1 MKLFKLLLIFSTL
14 LFSSTET
21 NPNMCHEAYS
31 INELDGAGDSSS
43 YSDNYFS
50 KWSNNK
56 SIYLQFTTLENGNL
70 DFKLL
75 KSASSSMKYQLFIGR
90 SCNDLSVVSNTSYQY
105 EHNST
110 IKIYKNKKYIV
121 KLVKEKN
128 GYSRYRLDFDFKSIK
143 QLVETNGL
151 IAKYYSNDNFRGV
164 PKTSKVDTNIDFNG
178 TLSLLNNQE
187 YSVKWSG
194 YIYIPNDGDYHF
206 RVNQDDNIKVIVNS
220 ENIYER
226 HSSSDGRFQ
235 LSHKRYFKKGY
246 YPIEIFYSTNKGS
259 NTLQLAWVNYAISK
273 ELEIIGSENL
283 FTYKPTPPSTISN
296 LLLNISNGEKVEPIV
311 IKNSFKE
318 YYAQFDKDVNIAIT
332 LKLTPIFHLLKD
344 NYEYYKD
351 MILEIYQ
358 DKTNHKLL
366 RLPMLEIIGYHL
378 NDKASLDS
386 LKNVFANEN
395 DNSTILG
402 QTAKLLAK
410 KGVDISE
417 EVEKRYP
424 SSDGI
429 VKTYYAK
436 ILALFKP
443 NESRAMIEKDMDSEM
458 DGNKKI
464 KLISAFAKTG
474 INDDYVIN
482 KLMDMLYNT
491 IPNSNFHPVEKDI
504 ISIAITINL
513 AKSNRDDRFKKLVD
527 IASNSTFDEDTR
539 STALDELYY
548 QLPKNK
554 TIDKSDIKIRL
565 QQLSKDILNS
575 DILRKSTKEYLNDGV
590 IQILDT
596 LKGF

>member
-1 MKLFKLLLIFSTL
+1 MNYLTSATKKGKQMKRIIKLLLLFLVMLGSSLYAQTDQEAITSGDNKIEWAYFFKKDSSDKARWFISSTVSKSDTTS
-14 LFSSTET
+14 LFSLMPIEDGKPGWATVAKKAVTLDLEGRSVSIADIADNPSFEYYDAGWGKKTT
-21 NPNMCHEAYS
+21 NPKIQDDIELIRNSTVDIRWWFFRASNGYWYI
-31 INELDGAGDSSS
+31 INKNGTVQKFASKDGQYNWQEIDMDESVPEFYVDAGVKGVRFGDGEDNNIPNITLDSVINNA
-43 YSDNYFS
+43 
-50 KWSNNK
+50 SNNQR
-56 SIYLQFTTLENGNL
+56 I
-70 DFKLL
+70 
-75 KSASSSMKYQLFIGR
+75 
-90 SCNDLSVVSNTSYQY
+90 
-105 EHNST
+105 
-110 IKIYKNKKYIV
+110 
-121 KLVKEKN
+121 
-128 GYSRYRLDFDFKSIK
+128 
-143 QLVETNGL
+143 
-151 IAKYYSNDNFRGV
+151 
-164 PKTSKVDTNIDFNG
+164 
-178 TLSLLNNQE
+178 
-187 YSVKWSG
+187 
-194 YIYIPNDGDYHF
+194 
-206 RVNQDDNIKVIVNS
+206 
-220 ENIYER
+220 
-226 HSSSDGRFQ
+226 
-235 LSHKRYFKKGY
+235 
-246 YPIEIFYSTNKGS
+246 
-259 NTLQLAWVNYAISK
+259 
-273 ELEIIGSENL
+273 
-283 FTYKPTPPSTISN
+283 
-296 LLLNISNGEKVEPIV
+296 EPIV

-332 LKLTPIFHLLKD
+332 LKLTPILHLLNN
-344 NYEYYKD
+344 NYDYYKNI
-351 MILEIYQ
+351 ILEIYQ

-410 KGVDISE
+410 KGVDISK

-424 SSDGI
+424 TSDGI

-443 NESRAMIEKDMDSEM
+443 NKSRAMIEKDMDREM

-548 QLPKNK
+548 QLAKNK

>member
-1 MKLFKLLLIFSTL
+1 M
-14 LFSSTET
+14 
-21 NPNMCHEAYS
+21 
-31 INELDGAGDSSS
+31 
-43 YSDNYFS
+43 
-50 KWSNNK
+50 
-56 SIYLQFTTLENGNL
+56 
-70 DFKLL
+70 
-75 KSASSSMKYQLFIGR
+75 
-90 SCNDLSVVSNTSYQY
+90 
-105 EHNST
+105 
-110 IKIYKNKKYIV
+110 
-121 KLVKEKN
+121 
-128 GYSRYRLDFDFKSIK
+128 
-143 QLVETNGL
+143 
-151 IAKYYSNDNFRGV
+151 
-164 PKTSKVDTNIDFNG
+164 
-178 TLSLLNNQE
+178 
-187 YSVKWSG
+187 
-194 YIYIPNDGDYHF
+194 
-206 RVNQDDNIKVIVNS
+206 
-220 ENIYER
+220 
-226 HSSSDGRFQ
+226 
-235 LSHKRYFKKGY
+235 
-246 YPIEIFYSTNKGS
+246 
-259 NTLQLAWVNYAISK
+259 QLAWVNYANSK
-273 ELEIIGSENL
+273 ELEVIGSENL

-296 LLLNISNGEKVEPIV
+296 LLSNISNGEKVEPIV

-318 YYAQFDKDVNIAIT
+318 YYAQFDKDVNIAVT

-410 KGVDISE
+410 KGVDISK

-424 SSDGI
+424 TSDGV

-443 NESRAMIEKDMDSEM
+443 NKSRAMIEKDMDAEIE
-458 DGNKKI
+458 GNRKI

-548 QLPKNK
+548 QLAKNK